1 LDHKLREAAAAP
13 ARYLS
18 IMQNLTDTIAALD
31 WAALAQSLDDLGY
44 ALTPRV
50 LDAETCAQ
58 LAALYADDTRF
69 RSTVTMARHRFGK
82 GEYRYFAYPLPDMVS
97 ALRTALYPPLA
108 RIANLWS
115 ERLGTRDIWPEGHAT
130 LLDCCHAFGQPR
142 PTPLLL
148 RYRAGDY
155 NCLHQDLYGA
165 IHFPLQA
172 VVMLSPDENFT
183 GGALTLVENRP
194 RLQSRVEVVPIRQGQ
209 IALIPVRDK
218 PRRASTGWSKSAMRH
233 GVSTV
238 LSGERQTLGIIFH
251 DAS

>member
-1 LDHKLREAAAAP
+1 MEHFSR
-13 ARYLS
+13 
-18 IMQNLTDTIAALD
+18 TIAALD
-31 WAALAQSLDDLGY
+31 WSALSQNLDDLGY
-44 ALTPRV
+44 ALTPRL
-50 LDAETCAQ
+50 LDPETCAA
-58 LAALYADDTRF
+58 LAALYAEDRRF
-69 RSTVTMARHRFGK
+69 RSTVTMARHGFGK
-82 GEYRYFAYPLPDMVS
+82 GEYRYFAYPLPDAVQ

-115 ERLGTRDIWPEGHAT
+115 ERLGQPDIWPDNHAA
-130 LLDCCHAFGQPR
+130 LIDRCHAFGQPR

-155 NCLHQDLYGA
+155 NCLHQDLYGP

-172 VVMLSPDENFT
+172 VVMLSPDDGYA

-194 RLQSRVEVVPIRQGQ
+194 RMQSRVEVVPIRQGQ
-209 IALIPVRDK
+209 IAIIPVRDK

-238 LSGERQTLGIIFH
+238 LSGERRTLGIIFH

>member
-1 LDHKLREAAAAP
+1 MWP
-13 ARYLS
+13 A
-18 IMQNLTDTIAALD
+18 
-31 WAALAQSLDDLGY
+31 
-44 ALTPRV
+44 
-50 LDAETCAQ
+50 
-58 LAALYADDTRF
+58 
-69 RSTVTMARHRFGK
+69 H
-82 GEYRYFAYPLPDMVS
+82 
-97 ALRTALYPPLA
+97 
-108 RIANLWS
+108 
-115 ERLGTRDIWPEGHAT
+115 HAT
-130 LLDCCHAFGQPR
+130 LIDRCHAFGQPR

-155 NCLHQDLYGA
+155 NCLHQDLYGP

-172 VVMLSPDENFT
+172 VVMLSAEGSYT

-194 RLQSRVEVVPIRQGQ
+194 RMQSRVEVVPICQGQ

-218 PRRASTGWSKSAMRH
+218 PRIGATGWSKSAMRH

>member
-1 LDHKLREAAAAP
+1 
-13 ARYLS
+13 
-18 IMQNLTDTIAALD
+18 MQTLTQTIAALD
-31 WAALAQSLDDLGY
+31 WPVLAQSLDDLGY

-50 LDAETCAQ
+50 LDGKTCAA
-58 LAALYADDTRF
+58 LAASYQDDSLF
-69 RSTVTMARHRFGK
+69 RSTVTMARHGFGK
-82 GEYRYFAYPLPDMVS
+82 GEYRYFAYPLPDAVQ

-108 RIANLWS
+108 RIANQWS
-115 ERLGTRDIWPEGHAT
+115 ERLGLPDIWPESHDA
-130 LLDCCHAFGQPR
+130 LLNRCHAFGQPR

-155 NCLHQDLYGA
+155 NCLHQDLYGP

-172 VVMLSPDENFT
+172 VVMLSDETSFT

-194 RLQSRVEVVPIRQGQ
+194 RMQSRVEVVPIRQGQ

-218 PRRASTGWSKSAMRH
+218 PRLASTGWSKSAMRH

-251 DAS
+251 DAG

>member
-1 LDHKLREAAAAP
+1 MDH
-13 ARYLS
+13 
-18 IMQNLTDTIAALD
+18 LTETIATLD
-31 WAALAQSLDDLGY
+31 WSALAQSLDDLGY
-44 ALTPRV
+44 ALTPSV
-50 LDAETCAQ
+50 LNVQTCAA
-58 LAALYADDTRF
+58 LAASYHDDSLF
-69 RSTVTMARHRFGK
+69 RSTVTMARHGFGK
-82 GEYRYFAYPLPDMVS
+82 GEYRYFAYPLPDAVA

-108 RIANLWS
+108 RIANQWS
-115 ERLGTRDIWPEGHAT
+115 ERLGQSDIWPGTHEA
-130 LLDCCHAFGQPR
+130 LLARCHAFGQPR

-155 NCLHQDLYGA
+155 NCLHQDLYGP

-172 VVMLSPDENFT
+172 VVMLSPENSFT

-194 RLQSRVEVVPIRQGQ
+194 RMQSRVEVVSIRQGQ

-218 PRRASTGWSKSAMRH
+218 PRLASTGWSKSAMRH

>member
-1 LDHKLREAAAAP
+1 MDM
-13 ARYLS
+13 LS
-18 IMQNLTDTIAALD
+18 DQIAALD
-31 WAALAQSLDDLGY
+31 WTALAKSLDDLGY
-44 ALTPRV
+44 ALTPRL
-50 LDAETCAQ
+50 LDAETCAAF
-58 LAALYADDTRF
+58 AALYADDTRF
-69 RSTVTMARHRFGK
+69 RSTITMARHGFGK
-82 GEYRYFAYPLPDMVS
+82 GEYRYFAYPLPEVVQ

-108 RIANLWS
+108 TIANQWS
-115 ERLGTRDIWPEGHAT
+115 QRLGQPDIWPTSHEA
-130 LLDCCHAFGQPR
+130 LLARCHAFGQPR

-155 NCLHQDLYGA
+155 NCLHQDLYGP

-172 VVMLSPDENFT
+172 VVMLSADDSYT

-194 RLQSRVEVVPIRQGQ
+194 RMQSRVEVIPIRQGQ

-218 PRRASTGWSKSAMRH
+218 PRLSSTGWSKSAMRH

-238 LSGERQTLGIIFH
+238 LSGERRTLGIIFH

>member
-1 LDHKLREAAAAP
+1 MDHIA
-13 ARYLS
+13 
-18 IMQNLTDTIAALD
+18 QTIAALD
-31 WAALAQSLDDLGY
+31 WSALTQSLGDLGY
-44 ALTPRV
+44 ALTPQV
-50 LDAETCAQ
+50 LSTETCAA
-58 LAALYADDTRF
+58 LAALYTDDTRF
-69 RSTVTMARHRFGK
+69 RSTVTMARHGFGK
-82 GEYRYFAYPLPDMVS
+82 GEYRYFAYPLPDAVQ

-108 RIANLWS
+108 RIANEWS
-115 ERLGTRDIWPEGHAT
+115 ERLGLPDIWPEGHAA
-130 LLDCCHAFGQPR
+130 LLDRCHAFGQPR

-155 NCLHQDLYGA
+155 NCLHQDLYGP

-172 VVMLSPDENFT
+172 VVMLSADDAYT

-194 RLQSRVEVVPIRQGQ
+194 RMQSRVQVVPIRLGQ

-218 PRRASTGWSKSAMRH
+218 PRMASAGWSKSAMRH

-251 DAS
+251 DAG

>member
-1 LDHKLREAAAAP
+1 
-13 ARYLS
+13 
-18 IMQNLTDTIAALD
+18 MQDFTKPIAALD
-31 WAALAQSLDDLGY
+31 WPALSQSLDDLGY
-44 ALTPRV
+44 ALTPPL
-50 LDAETCAQ
+50 LDAQACAT
-58 LAALYADDTRF
+58 LAASYDDDPLF
-69 RSTVTMARHRFGK
+69 RSTVDMARHDFGK
-82 GEYRYFAYPLPDMVS
+82 GEYRYFAYPLPDVVA

-108 RIANLWS
+108 HIANLWS
-115 ERLGTRDIWPEGHAT
+115 ERLGQSDIWPAAHEA
-130 LLDCCHAFGQPR
+130 LVARCHAFGQPR

-155 NCLHQDLYGA
+155 NCLHQDLYGP

-172 VVMLSPDENFT
+172 VVMLSAESSFT
-183 GGALTLVENRP
+183 GGALTIVENRP
-194 RLQSRVEVVPIRQGQ
+194 RLQSRAEVVPIRQGQ

-218 PRRASTGWSKSAMRH
+218 PRLATAGWSKSAMRH

>member
-1 LDHKLREAAAAP
+1 MEHIAK
-13 ARYLS
+13 
-18 IMQNLTDTIAALD
+18 TIAALD
-31 WAALAQSLDDLGY
+31 WRALAQSLDDLGY
-44 ALTPRV
+44 ALTPPV
-50 LDAETCAQ
+50 LDGETCAA
-58 LAALYADDTRF
+58 LAALYGEDSRF
-69 RSTVTMARHRFGK
+69 RSTVTMARHGFGK
-82 GEYRYFAYPLPDMVS
+82 GEYRYFAYPLPDAVQ

-108 RIANLWS
+108 AIANQWS
-115 ERLGTRDIWPEGHAT
+115 ERLSQPDIWPASHEA
-130 LLDCCHAFGQPR
+130 LLARCHAFGQPR

-155 NCLHQDLYGA
+155 NCLHQDLYGP

-172 VVMLSPDENFT
+172 VVMLSADDAYT

-194 RLQSRVEVVPIRQGQ
+194 RMQSRAEVVPIRQGQ
-209 IALIPVRDK
+209 IALIPVQGK
-218 PRRASTGWSKSAMRH
+218 PRLSSTGWSRSAMRH

>member
-1 LDHKLREAAAAP
+1 MKH
-13 ARYLS
+13 LS
-18 IMQNLTDTIAALD
+18 QTIDALD
-31 WAALAQSLDDLGY
+31 WSALSQSLDNLGY
-44 ALTPRV
+44 ALTPCL
-50 LDAETCAQ
+50 LDPETCTA
-58 LAALYADDTRF
+58 LAALYREDTRF
-69 RSTVTMARHRFGK
+69 RSTITMARHGFGK
-82 GEYRYFAYPLPDMVS
+82 GEYRYFAYPLPDTVQ

-115 ERLGTRDIWPEGHAT
+115 ERLGLSDVWPESHAA
-130 LLDCCHAFGQPR
+130 LIDRCHAFGQPR

-155 NCLHQDLYGA
+155 NCLHQDLYGP

-172 VVMLSPDENFT
+172 VVMLSPDDSYT

-194 RLQSRVEVVPIRQGQ
+194 RMQSRVEVVPIRQGQ
-209 IALIPVRDK
+209 IAIVPVRDK
-218 PRRASTGWSKSAMRH
+218 PRMASAGWSRSAMHH

-238 LSGERQTLGIIFH
+238 LSGERRTLGIIFH

>member
-1 LDHKLREAAAAP
+1 MESVSQA
-13 ARYLS
+13 
-18 IMQNLTDTIAALD
+18 IAALD
-31 WAALAQSLDDLGY
+31 WNTLSQSLDTLGY
-44 ALTPRV
+44 ALTPRL
-50 LDAETCAQ
+50 LDADACAA
-58 LAALYADDTRF
+58 LAALYAEDTRF
-69 RSTVTMARHRFGK
+69 RSTITMARHGFGK
-82 GEYRYFAYPLPDMVS
+82 GEYRYFAYPLPDTVQ

-115 ERLGTRDIWPEGHAT
+115 ERLGLSDIWPESHAA
-130 LLDCCHAFGQPR
+130 LIDRCHAFGQPR

-148 RYRAGDY
+148 RYREGDY
-155 NCLHQDLYGA
+155 NCLHQDLYGP

-172 VVMLSPDENFT
+172 VVMLSAEDSFT

-194 RLQSRVEVVPIRQGQ
+194 RMQSRVEVVPIRQGQ
-209 IALIPVRDK
+209 IAIVPVRDK
-218 PRRASTGWSKSAMRH
+218 PRMASGGWSKSAMRH

>member
-1 LDHKLREAAAAP
+1 MPQLV
-13 ARYLS
+13 ARYQFP
-18 IMQNLTDTIAALD
+18 IMQNLTDPIAALD
-31 WAALAQSLDDLGY
+31 WTALSQSLDALGY
-44 ALTPRV
+44 ALTPQV
-50 LDAETCAQ
+50 LDAETCAA
-58 LAALYADDTRF
+58 LAASYHDDSLF
-69 RSTVTMARHRFGK
+69 RSTVTMARHGFGK
-82 GEYRYFAYPLPDMVS
+82 GEYRYFAYPLPDVVT
-97 ALRTALYPPLA
+97 ALRTALYSPLA

-115 ERLGTRDIWPEGHAT
+115 ERLGTSDIWPERHEA
-130 LLDCCHAFGQPR
+130 LLARCHAFGQPR

-155 NCLHQDLYGA
+155 NCLHQDLYGP

-172 VVMLSPDENFT
+172 VVMLSAENSFT

-194 RLQSRVEVVPIRQGQ
+194 RMQSRVEVVPITQGQ

-218 PRRASTGWSKSAMRH
+218 PRLASAGWSRSAMRH